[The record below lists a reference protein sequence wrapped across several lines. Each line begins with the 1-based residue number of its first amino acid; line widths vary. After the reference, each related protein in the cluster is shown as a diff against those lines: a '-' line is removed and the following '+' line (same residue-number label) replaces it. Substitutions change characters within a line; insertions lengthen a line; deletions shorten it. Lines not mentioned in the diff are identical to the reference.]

1 MGTIFFRRR
10 AVPALAAAFFFIVF
24 SSVSTASSSHRELN
38 RLFEEKDISTSAKT
52 RIDRSYGVVLKAG
65 GEKKEVLSLI
75 ESCLEGGFKGGQIA
89 RVLTLLAQLE
99 LSDLPVESF
108 LSKIHEGVAK
118 RVPAPKVLAAAE
130 RQALTLK
137 KAENLLNALVIQGHD
152 IEDDD
157 QEELIPAIAEALYS
171 GKSIEKVRD
180 ILTSSLDKGENLR
193 KVRRKLLR

>member
-1 MGTIFFRRR
+1 MGTILFRRR
-10 AVPALAAAFFFIVF
+10 AVPALAAALFFIVF
-24 SSVSTASSSHRELN
+24 SSVSIASSRHRELG
-38 RLFEEKDISTSAKT
+38 RLFDEEGISTSART

-75 ESCLEGGFKGGQIA
+75 ENCLEGGFTGGQIA

-99 LSDLPVESF
+99 LSDLPAESF

-118 RVPAPKVLAAAE
+118 RVPVPKILAAAE
-130 RQALTLK
+130 QEALNLK
-137 KAENLLNALVIQGHD
+137 KAENLLNALVLRGHD

-157 QEELIPAIAEALYS
+157 QEDLIPAIAEALYS
-171 GKSIEKVRD
+171 GKSLEEVRD